1 MRNERLSQSAS
12 ALDATSGSSRVAVD
26 ITHVIANL
34 ILLPFRLLWD
44 LFLISLV
51 ITLEILW
58 LGFVFGSVV
67 AVILLLMFW
76 VEGFLLPLAP
86 LVGLVSL
93 WPDQEK
99 N

>member
-1 MRNERLSQSAS
+1 
-12 ALDATSGSSRVAVD
+12 
-26 ITHVIANL
+26 
-34 ILLPFRLLWD
+34 
-44 LFLISLV
+44 LV

-99 N
+99 H

>member
-1 MRNERLSQSAS
+1 L
-12 ALDATSGSSRVAVD
+12 GCVD
-26 ITHVIANL
+26 VMTPAQHVIANL

-99 N
+99 H

>member
-1 MRNERLSQSAS
+1 M
-12 ALDATSGSSRVAVD
+12 GCVD
-26 ITHVIANL
+26 VMTPAQHVIANL

-44 LFLISLV
+44 LFLISLA

-67 AVILLLMFW
+67 AVILFLLFW
-76 VEGFLLPLAP
+76 AEGFLFPLVL

-99 N
+99 H